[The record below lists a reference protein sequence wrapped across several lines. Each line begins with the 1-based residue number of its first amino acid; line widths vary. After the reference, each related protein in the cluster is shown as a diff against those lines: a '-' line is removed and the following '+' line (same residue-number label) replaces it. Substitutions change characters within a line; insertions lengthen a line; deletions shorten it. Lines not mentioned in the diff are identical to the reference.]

1 MKIIIASDHAGFGY
15 KALLMKYLREKGQE
29 VLDMGSFNEVP
40 SDYPDHAAD
49 VANALLQHKGEKAI
63 IICGSGVGV
72 SVAANKFKG
81 IRAGVCH
88 DTYSAH
94 QCVEHDN
101 VNVLCLGQR
110 VIGNALACEIVD
122 AFINAQF
129 VKNERYQRRL
139 KKILEIEDLNMR
151 DGITDME

>member
-1 MKIIIASDHAGFGY
+1 MKIIIASDHAGFNY
-15 KALLMKYLREKGQE
+15 KTLLGNDLREKGYE
-29 VLDMGSFNEVP
+29 VLDLGAFNEEP

-49 VANALLQHKGEKAI
+49 VAHAVLHHEGEKAI

-72 SVAANKFKG
+72 CVAANKFKG

-101 VNVLCLGQR
+101 VNVLCLGER
-110 VIGNALACEIVD
+110 VIGIELAYEIVH
-122 AFINAQF
+122 AFINARF
-129 VKNERYQRRL
+129 LNNVRYLRRL
-139 KKILEIEDLNMR
+139 EKISAIETKNMKEEL
-151 DGITDME
+151 I

>member
-1 MKIIIASDHAGFGY
+1 MKIILASDHAGFLYKSLLLKDLRDKGY
-15 KALLMKYLREKGQE
+15 ETVDLGA
-29 VLDMGSFNEVP
+29 FNEEP
-40 SDYPDHAAD
+40 SDYPDHAEN
-49 VANALLQHKGEKAI
+49 VSNAIRNKEGEKAI

-94 QCVEHDN
+94 QCVEHDD

-110 VIGNALACEIVD
+110 VIGFELAREIVD
-122 AFINAQF
+122 AFIHARFNDLP
-129 VKNERYQRRL
+129 RYKRRL
-139 KKILEIEDLNMR
+139 EKVIAIENRNMK
-151 DGITDME
+151 EEK